1 LCSIDH
7 QRDLLTQHS
16 QVPRFYSLNLRE
28 ESFKPIDCKT
38 GARYSLLR
46 WGRYEIDQHEQEL
59 REAKTEVE
67 RLTATKVIVT
77 TALKPHFPWSPAAQ
91 FLKHLLQLVER
102 LKSKHMTISIVNR
115 TEAEERVWH
124 QEVTERLKLAYREMQ
139 VNVAAR
145 HAEMMQIKQQLQ
157 DQVRD
162 LDHIDK
168 ANLRQAA
175 DMAARV
181 GEFSVD
187 QQQRLERLINSPYF
201 GRIDV
206 QSMDQPQGKAIYI
219 GMHAFNDPNDGQL
232 VHDWR
237 APISSMFYDFEL
249 GNGYFDAPDGRIDA
263 HIALK
268 RQYRIEKQEFRF
280 MLESSVNILDNVL
293 QEELSRA
300 SDSKLKTIVATIQ
313 RDQNAIIRNDDAH
326 TMIIQGAAG
335 SGKTSIAMHRI
346 AYLLYKY
353 KDTISS
359 RDILIISPNNVFAH
373 YISQV
378 LPELGEQMISE
389 TTMEALADVL
399 LESKYNFQT
408 FTEQIQILLR
418 GKDSAYAER
427 VCYKASSDFLH
438 ELDRYI
444 DSLRKWN
451 VNSKGVRVSVYSISA
466 DDVQRH
472 FQRRQNLP
480 FNEQLNGVTA
490 AIVEQIRL
498 DHDKVIENK
507 QRAELRAQI
516 KAMVRETDLKK
527 LYKGFFDWIGKSEMF
542 KTGPKGAFEFADVY
556 PLIYLKLQ
564 LASTPPNR
572 AVKHLVVDEMQD
584 YSPLQY
590 RVLSML
596 YPCKK
601 TVLGDRNQSINPLSS
616 SHAESIRDVLPDSMC
631 VYMRKSYRSTFQ
643 ITQVAQS
650 ILNNPDLEPIE
661 RHGEEP
667 TFRAFRKKADELLFI
682 AEEVNKFINSDFQS
696 MAIVCRT
703 QLEADELYEFLS
715 PQGCVSLLNSQSKSF
730 ASGIVITTAY
740 LAKGLEF
747 DKVIVPFCTSSNFCL
762 PIDRHMLYVAVTR
775 AMHSLVITY
784 CGTISSFLK
793 TMNQVASIQLDERDI
808 S

>member
-1 LCSIDH
+1 M
-7 QRDLLTQHS
+7 
-16 QVPRFYSLNLRE
+16 
-28 ESFKPIDCKT
+28 
-38 GARYSLLR
+38 
-46 WGRYEIDQHEQEL
+46 
-59 REAKTEVE
+59 TE
-67 RLTATKVIVT
+67 
-77 TALKPHFPWSPAAQ
+77 
-91 FLKHLLQLVER
+91 
-102 LKSKHMTISIVNR
+102 SIVNR
-115 TEAEERVWH
+115 TEAEERIRH
-124 QEVTERLKLAYREMQ
+124 QDVTERLKQAYREMRA
-139 VNVAAR
+139 NVASR

-162 LDHIDK
+162 LDHVDK

-175 DMAARV
+175 DMASRV

-187 QQQRLERLINSPYF
+187 QQQRLERLIDSPYF

-206 QSMDQPQGKAIYI
+206 QSSDHPKGRAIYI
-219 GMHAFNDPNDGQL
+219 GVHAFNDPTDGHL
-232 VHDWR
+232 IHDWR

-249 GNGYFDAPDGRIDA
+249 GDGYFDAPDGRIEA
-263 HIALK
+263 HIVLK

-280 MLESSVNILDNVL
+280 MLESSLNILDNVL

-418 GKDSAYAER
+418 GKDTAYAER
-427 VCYKASSDFLH
+427 VRYKASSEFLE

-444 DSLRKWN
+444 DSLRKSN
-451 VNSKGVRVSVYSISA
+451 VSSKGVRVSVYSVSA
-466 DDVQRH
+466 EEVQRH

-480 FNEQLNGVTA
+480 FNEQLNKVTA
-490 AIVEQIRL
+490 AIVEQIKL
-498 DHDKVIENK
+498 DHQKVIENK

-516 KAMVRETDLKK
+516 KAMMGETDLKK
-527 LYKGFFDWIGKSEMF
+527 LYKGFYEWIGKPEMF
-542 KTGPKGAFEFADVY
+542 KSGPKGVFEYADVY
-556 PLIYLKLQ
+556 PLIYVKLQ
-564 LASTPPNR
+564 LASTTPNI

-667 TFRAFRKKADELLFI
+667 TFRAFRKKADELACI
-682 AEEVNKFINSDFQS
+682 AQEVVAFPDSEFQS
-696 MAIVCRT
+696 MAIICRT
-703 QLEADELYEFLS
+703 QPEADELYEFLS
-715 PQGCVSLLNSQSKSF
+715 PQGSVCLLNTQSKTF
-730 ASGIVITTAY
+730 ASGIVITTSY

-747 DKVIVPFCTSSNFCL
+747 DKVIVPYCTSSNYCQ

-775 AMHSLVITY
+775 AMHSLVVTH
-784 CGTISSFLK
+784 CGEISEFLESIRQ
-793 TMNQVASIQLDERDI
+793 TSVNRMNEEAI

>member
-1 LCSIDH
+1 MRAIS
-7 QRDLLTQHS
+7 
-16 QVPRFYSLNLRE
+16 RE
-28 ESFKPIDCKT
+28 I
-38 GARYSLLR
+38 A
-46 WGRYEIDQHEQEL
+46 
-59 REAKTEVE
+59 
-67 RLTATKVIVT
+67 
-77 TALKPHFPWSPAAQ
+77 
-91 FLKHLLQLVER
+91 
-102 LKSKHMTISIVNR
+102 NR
-115 TEAEERVWH
+115 TEAEERSWH
-124 QEVTERLKLAYREMQ
+124 QEVTERLKRAYRDMRKNIQ
-139 VNVAAR
+139 SR
-145 HAEMMQIKQQLQ
+145 HAEMVQIKQQLQ
-157 DQVRD
+157 DQSRD

-175 DMAARV
+175 DMASRV

-187 QQQRLERLINSPYF
+187 HQQRLERLINSPYF
-201 GRIDV
+201 GRIDI
-206 QSMDQPQGKAIYI
+206 QSIDHPQGAAIYI
-219 GMHAFNDPNDGQL
+219 GVHAFNESGTGQ
-232 VHDWR
+232 VTYDWR

-249 GNGYFDAPDGRIDA
+249 GQAYYDAPDGRIDA
-263 HIALK
+263 SITLK
-268 RQYRIEKQEFRF
+268 RQYRIEKQQFRF

-359 RDILIISPNNVFAH
+359 RDILIISPNNIFAH

-399 LESKYNFQT
+399 LESKYNFQA

-427 VCYKASSDFLH
+427 VRYKASSDFL
-438 ELDRYI
+438 EDLDRYI
-444 DSLRKWN
+444 DSLRKSN
-451 VNSKGVRVSVYSISA
+451 VSSRGVRVSVYAVSA
-466 DDVQRH
+466 EDVRRH
-472 FQRRQNLP
+472 FQRRRNLP
-480 FNEQLNGVTA
+480 FNQQLNGVTA
-490 AIVEQIRL
+490 AIVEQIKL
-498 DHDKVIENK
+498 DHGKIIENK
-507 QRAELRAQI
+507 QRADLRAQI
-516 KAMVRETDLKK
+516 KAMMGETDLKK
-527 LYKGFFDWIGKSEMF
+527 LYKGFYEWVDQPQMF
-542 KTGPKGAFEFADVY
+542 KSGPKGTLEYADVY

-564 LASTPPNR
+564 LGSVTPDM

-601 TVLGDRNQSINPLSS
+601 TILGDRNQSINPLSS
-616 SHAESIRDVLPDSMC
+616 SHAEAIREVLPDSLC
-631 VYMRKSYRSTFQ
+631 VYMRKSYRSTYQ
-643 ITQVAQS
+643 ITQIAQA

-661 RHGEEP
+661 RHGQTP
-667 TFRAFRKKADELLFI
+667 KFKAFRKKSDELNFLS
-682 AEEVNKFINSDFQS
+682 EEVHAFPDSDLQS
-696 MAIVCRT
+696 MAIICRT
-703 QLEADELYEFLS
+703 QSEADLVYDSFSSLAN
-715 PQGCVSLLNSQSKSF
+715 VSLLHSKSKNF

-747 DKVIVPFCTSSNFCL
+747 DKVIVPFCTSTNYGQ

-775 AMHSLVITY
+775 AMHSLVITHS
-784 CGTISSFLK
+784 GPISGFL
-793 TMNQVASIQLDERDI
+793 QSIAIMDLEHAE
-808 S
+808 